1 MASNLKTLLGAVVPP
16 DVNGAAENDESIRRL
31 ARVSSSNLCYGAPA
45 AAVANEVGERV
56 PPERSLVDV
65 SSTPAREEPR
75 LSDDLYAA

>member
-16 DVNGAAENDESIRRL
+16 DENDESIWRL
-31 ARVSSSNLCYGAPA
+31 VRVSSSNLCYGAPA
-45 AAVANEVGERV
+45 AAVGTANEVGECV

-75 LSDDLYAA
+75 LSDDFYAA